1 MQSWSRWLVAVLA
14 VCLWGAP
21 LLAQRDLGTI
31 TGTITDPQ
39 GAVIPNAKI
48 TITEDATGL
57 TYEVTASGTGDYV
70 RPALKPGTYTVTA
83 EAPGFRRVAQK
94 NVVVAGGDR
103 VGVPLTLPVGEVTET
118 VQISAEAPALQTES
132 TVLGVTLNSQKL
144 VDLPLGGQR
153 IFTFLARLSPGVI
166 PAETGARDAV
176 GGGFSANGVRSN
188 GQNNFLL
195 NGVDNNV
202 NVIDFLNQTAYVVGP
217 PVEAIGEM
225 QVLTNGYNA
234 EYGRGAGGLIN
245 VNLKS
250 GTNDLH
256 GEFWEVLQNDKLNA
270 NRWEYNKAGRGKG
283 PFRQNQFGAAL
294 GGPLIRNRFFL
305 FGDYQ
310 GTRIASSGGSVQN
323 LGYGG
328 FYTIPT
334 QAMVKG
340 DFSSLLGAQV
350 GSDPLGRPILRNQ
363 IYDPASTRTVSGQLV
378 RDPFPG
384 NIIPAS
390 RFDPAAAK
398 IMALYPAPNQPI
410 PTGAFPQND
419 YFVSTAGRQN
429 TDSGDMRSD
438 FRITDK
444 DSIFGS
450 LSWSNLT
457 KFNGPPFPGALDG
470 SPFNAV
476 TEEDLGRNAQLSY
489 TRVWSARIISETR
502 IGFSRLVTSRVGAN
516 PDKDLFTEFGIRG
529 YNPTGPLNGGLPQ
542 TQFRDTSGT
551 QRYSQIGANDWLPS
565 KEYSNVWD
573 FIQNVAIT
581 RGSHALKFGAEYRPI
596 KFPFFQVPYPHGEM
610 NLSQNDTAYPSLTNS
625 LNSSTGDPMAA
636 YLLGVVGGGQISTTN
651 FISSEKSAWAFYAQD
666 DWKVTPKLTLNLGLR
681 YELFS
686 PISEKFARQSNFVFD
701 NLTLYIPKGKD
712 QDAPLPPNFV
722 TAFPNVR
729 VSRGEVDRHLI
740 PWDKWDFGPRIGIA
754 YNFRAKTVARVGY
767 GIFYG
772 GEENQGGN
780 PNRGE
785 SVPFNQ
791 SPNLNRPAGVGDFET
806 NPFFPNGVS
815 GGYPVNVFN
824 LPAPVAFRGVATN
837 FRNSLVHKW
846 NVAIQRELPFQT
858 TLEVA
863 YVGNH
868 QAHQLF
874 QPDPNACPNLGTTNS
889 SINCNALRPYPNI
902 GGISGTASFGY
913 GNYHGMTARA
923 EKRMSQGLQYVVSYT
938 YGHALAN
945 TGTTL
950 SGSTGFGIPD
960 PRNYASGYSSAA
972 WDIRHNFTTGF
983 TWNVPVGRGKSYGT
997 NMGRAADMI
1006 VGNWQVNGILTL
1018 HTGFPFTLRSSG
1030 CQGVWNACR
1039 PDLIPGKNPANAP
1052 AEGRSPDHWFDVTA
1066 VAPPAPLSG
1075 GNLGLQSNY
1084 APPTKMLDFS
1094 LFKDFPITERHR
1106 VQFRFESFNLFN
1118 TPQFGTPDNNRQ
1130 NNNFDKV
1137 TSTQPGSERNIQFSL
1152 RYRF

>member
-1 MQSWSRWLVAVLA
+1 M
-14 VCLWGAP
+14 
-21 LLAQRDLGTI
+21 
-31 TGTITDPQ
+31 
-39 GAVIPNAKI
+39 
-48 TITEDATGL
+48 
-57 TYEVTASGTGDYV
+57 
-70 RPALKPGTYTVTA
+70 
-83 EAPGFRRVAQK
+83 
-94 NVVVAGGDR
+94 
-103 VGVPLTLPVGEVTET
+103 
-118 VQISAEAPALQTES
+118 
-132 TVLGVTLNSQKL
+132 
-144 VDLPLGGQR
+144 
-153 IFTFLARLSPGVI
+153 
-166 PAETGARDAV
+166 
-176 GGGFSANGVRSN
+176 
-188 GQNNFLL
+188 
-195 NGVDNNV
+195 
-202 NVIDFLNQTAYVVGP
+202 
-217 PVEAIGEM
+217 
-225 QVLTNGYNA
+225 
-234 EYGRGAGGLIN
+234 
-245 VNLKS
+245 
-250 GTNDLH
+250 
-256 GEFWEVLQNDKLNA
+256 
-270 NRWEYNKAGRGKG
+270 
-283 PFRQNQFGAAL
+283 
-294 GGPLIRNRFFL
+294 
-305 FGDYQ
+305 
-310 GTRIASSGGSVQN
+310 
-323 LGYGG
+323 
-328 FYTIPT
+328 
-334 QAMVKG
+334 
-340 DFSSLLGAQV
+340 
-350 GSDPLGRPILRNQ
+350 
-363 IYDPASTRTVSGQLV
+363 
-378 RDPFPG
+378 
-384 NIIPAS
+384 
-390 RFDPAAAK
+390 
-398 IMALYPAPNQPI
+398 
-410 PTGAFPQND
+410 
-419 YFVSTAGRQN
+419 
-429 TDSGDMRSD
+429 
-438 FRITDK
+438 
-444 DSIFGS
+444 
-450 LSWSNLT
+450 
-457 KFNGPPFPGALDG
+457 
-470 SPFNAV
+470 
-476 TEEDLGRNAQLSY
+476 
-489 TRVWSARIISETR
+489 
-502 IGFSRLVTSRVGAN
+502 
-516 PDKDLFTEFGIRG
+516 
-529 YNPTGPLNGGLPQ
+529 
-542 TQFRDTSGT
+542 
-551 QRYSQIGANDWLPS
+551 
-565 KEYSNVWD
+565 
-573 FIQNVAIT
+573 
-581 RGSHALKFGAEYRPI
+581 
-596 KFPFFQVPYPHGEM
+596 
-610 NLSQNDTAYPSLTNS
+610 
-625 LNSSTGDPMAA
+625 
-636 YLLGVVGGGQISTTN
+636 
-651 FISSEKSAWAFYAQD
+651 
-666 DWKVTPKLTLNLGLR
+666 
-681 YELFS
+681 
-686 PISEKFARQSNFVFD
+686 
-701 NLTLYIPKGKD
+701 
-712 QDAPLPPNFV
+712 
-722 TAFPNVR
+722 
-729 VSRGEVDRHLI
+729 
-740 PWDKWDFGPRIGIA
+740 
-754 YNFRAKTVARVGY
+754 ARVGY

-1130 NNNFDKV
+1130 NNNFGKV
-1137 TSTQPGSERNIQFSL
+1137 TSTQPGSERHIQFSL